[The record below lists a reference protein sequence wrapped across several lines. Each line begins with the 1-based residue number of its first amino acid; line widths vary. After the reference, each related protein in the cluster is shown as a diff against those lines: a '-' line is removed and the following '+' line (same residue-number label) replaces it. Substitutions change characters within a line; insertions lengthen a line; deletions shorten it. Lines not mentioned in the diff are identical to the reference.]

1 MSDLIMRTNLPNIG
15 VVLEKKL
22 LLAGIENQ
30 AIHLKAKKIGS
41 KEAFFRIHGIA
52 K

>member
-1 MSDLIMRTNLPNIG
+1 MSDLINLPNIG

-30 AIHLKAKKIGS
+30 EKL
-41 KEAFFRIHGIA
+41 
-52 K
+52 

>member
-1 MSDLIMRTNLPNIG
+1 MAFYYTIIRTLSVRRIEMSDLIKLPNIG

-30 AIHLKAKKIGS
+30 EKLKNR
-41 KEAFFRIHGIA
+41 E
-52 K
+52 